1 MRAPVLQQDYWP
13 GFLDILVNVMLYMLL
28 LVGSFA
34 LGAVAL
40 TLHSMQQRQQLSFL
54 DSDKASV
61 MQAMGLDEADR
72 GRLMQRLE
80 SLDVQAMVNRREALD
95 RGRQLAENMQRDMQQ
110 RDMQQRDR
118 QRELALRQA
127 QAQRAS
133 PAQSTQ
139 PTQSSHEQALV
150 QIKQQYLDSEM
161 RLAVLTDQLRSA
173 QSGLTQAKQALA
185 ASAQAGRSEV
195 TPRVSDFRVGGPAR
209 AATGERSLAFLLA
222 EQLGREPSAVWEFA
236 ADELLWPQAKVAP
249 ISGMSLSDQMPWLLL
264 IFADTANPRIVRESF
279 ARVNSVR
286 QTLIDRGFEKERIK
300 VEVRPHEASKGLD
313 ERLYRSV
320 FMLPNN

>member
-1 MRAPVLQQDYWP
+1 MRAPALQQDYWP

-54 DSDKASV
+54 DSDKTLA

-72 GRLMQRLE
+72 GRLMLRLE

-95 RGRQLAENMQRDMQQ
+95 RGRQLAENRQRDL
-110 RDMQQRDR
+110 

-127 QAQRAS
+127 QAQPAS
-133 PAQSTQ
+133 PVQSKQ
-139 PTQSSHEQALV
+139 PTQSSQEQALV

-185 ASAQAGRSEV
+185 ANAQARRSEV
-195 TPRVSDFRVGGPAR
+195 TPRVSDFRVSGPSR

-222 EQLGREPSAVWEFA
+222 EQLGREPSAVWVFA
-236 ADELLWPQAKVAP
+236 ADELLWPQAKVPP

-300 VEVRPHEASKGLD
+300 VEVRPHEASTGLD